1 MRRRGYGRIGVFI
14 AVCVLVLSVGLAELA
29 PGAGASPARS
39 ARVTGFPLAK
49 KPTGARGYAGL
60 RPKAKKHAAAKNKAN
75 RKPRPAVKHAK
86 KKKKKK
92 PVATSGLDNPLMLL
106 AFVAVGGLALFL
118 IGSSLMSTP
127 RARAKARD
135 RKRVRKPATR

>member
-1 MRRRGYGRIGVFI
+1 MRRRGCGRIGVLI
-14 AVCVLVLSVGLAELA
+14 AVCVLVLGVGLTELA
-29 PGAGASPARS
+29 PAAGAAPARS
-39 ARVTGFPLAK
+39 ARATGYALAK
-49 KPTGARGYAGL
+49 KPPAARYGGL
-60 RPKAKKHAAAKNKAN
+60 RARAKKNAAAKKQAN
-75 RKPRPAVKHAK
+75 LKRQRAIQHPK

-106 AFVAVGGLALFL
+106 VFVAVGGLALFL

-135 RKRVRKPATR
+135 RQRARRPVSH